1 MPKRLCID
9 QKMEFLP
16 IMKKLITLSVVL
28 TTILWSMGLGAF
40 VPTASAATIAAGDLI
55 KASGAAVYYYAADGK
70 RYTFPTESTFLTWYK
85 GWSSVSVKTITDNEL
100 SAIDLGGNVV
110 VRPGT
115 KLIKIATVPKV
126 FAVMPKGKL
135 AWVNSEA
142 TAKAIFGDNWNKNI
156 VVIPDGFWTN
166 YTDSGVALSGTV
178 YPEGALV
185 KYGTDI
191 YYVNAD
197 GTKSKIASESVM
209 TANNWDMSYVLT
221 GSSSI
226 SMTTGTEITAAVGTV
241 IDVSQGGGAGTGAVV
256 TGGNL
261 SVALASDNPVA
272 AYVVSDATTDGS
284 AYMTPVMKVTLTS
297 SVATEV
303 DSISFTRGGI
313 SANTDFANLYLF
325 DGDTLVTDAYSLSN
339 NTFIFNKNF
348 IVNGSKTLTLKA
360 DLIAGTSGSKN
371 FNFSLAG
378 TDAVKL
384 VSGSVS
390 GSFPISSNTMITSSI
405 TDLAKVT
412 VVSVNGTPGS
422 SVDAGATDQTL
433 FKFTVSGN
441 DQKVE
446 ISKITL
452 TAIGTIESN
461 VFSNLYLWDGTKKVG
476 ETVASLDSS
485 KKVTFN
491 LTTPYT
497 IDRESKTFQLK
508 GNVDRGTSRTFYFEV
523 ENAYDMTI
531 RDTNYNVMVKP
542 IEANESPV
550 TPDTWTIVYNTTT
563 STITTG
569 SLVISYDTVNSPN
582 GNIARGATAKTIG
595 IWKLKAVGED
605 VKVTSLTVNSTV
617 TAGWS
622 TDDVDNGRVYFDGS
636 QVGTTKDLDTNGV
649 TATGTEF
656 TFGSS
661 LVVPAGVEKELKVI
675 ADIRHGDGTAIT
687 DGHTLKA
694 DLAAGSS
701 NAMRMSTGTTFS
713 TAASTGNTLTV
724 TAPTL
729 TAVNNSSLA
738 AQTVIASAQKA
749 KVASFLFTAGAAEAV
764 TLTTVSITNY
774 DKDGS
779 TTTYGIGNA
788 FQNLVLYNGATQLG
802 STISSP
808 STTSG
813 ADNSFSFTGVN
824 IGASQSVQ
832 LDVYA
837 DVKSSIADGT
847 NWDNA
852 DSFKV
857 ASASGT
863 SADTNASVDATVTTA
878 LGQALTAASSGT
890 LTIANASTPTMPIS
904 TYLVSGKTE
913 QTVATWKYSA
923 SNTEDINVYRVV
935 VYETGTDGLPGN
947 AQNLKLFVDG
957 NQVGSTI
964 PALIDSTD
972 NTAVFESTTPLFTVT
987 KNSYKYLTL
996 KTDITGSDN
1005 ATFSVDSSDLKFAVK
1020 NVATITASTDVSA
1033 KGVLSGTYVAG
1044 AAGATYTANNM
1055 KVTKTKP
1062 TFTKVNP
1069 TSTTL
1074 TPGTM
1079 EVLRFKIAADAGAD
1093 VTFDGT
1099 NHNIRFTIGQNGAE
1113 ATARA
1118 ANIYDAETGLTIA
1131 TALSYALN
1139 TSSGVLNFTDVG
1151 TVDGSVTGWSVPAGS
1166 EKTVYVKVDLTD
1178 FATAGESFSLTLNN
1192 AAASVSDCDVSWSDN
1207 GIASADIANAS
1218 FAGLGL
1224 PLEGSTF
1231 VKP

>member
-1 MPKRLCID
+1 M
-9 QKMEFLP
+9 
-16 IMKKLITLSVVL
+16 TLSVVL

-40 VPTASAATIAAGDLI
+40 VPASAATIAAGDLI

-135 AWVNSEA
+135 AWVASEVA
-142 TAKAIFGDNWNKNI
+142 AKAVYGDNWNKNI
-156 VVIPDGFWTN
+156 VIVPDGFWTN
-166 YTDSGVALSGTV
+166 YTDSGVSLTGTS
-178 YPEGALV
+178 YPEGSLV

-197 GTKSKIASESVM
+197 GTKSKVASDSVF

-226 SMTTGTEITAAVGTV
+226 NMTTGTEITAAVGTY
-241 IDVSQGGGAGTGAVV
+241 IDVSQGGGAGTTSVV

-261 SVALASDNPVA
+261 SVALASDNPAA
-272 AYVVSDATTDGS
+272 AYVVSDSTTDGS
-284 AYMTPVMKVTLTS
+284 QYMTPVMKVVLTS
-297 SVATEV
+297 SAATEV

-325 DGDTLVTDAYSLSN
+325 DGDTLITDAYSLSN
-339 NTFIFNKNF
+339 NTFTFNKNF
-348 IVNGSKTLTLKA
+348 TVNGSKTLTLKA

-371 FNFSLAG
+371 FNFSLTG
-378 TDAVKL
+378 VEAVKL

-390 GSFPISSNTMITSSI
+390 GSFPIASNTMITSSI

-412 VVSVNGTPGS
+412 VASVNGTPGS
-422 SVDAGATDQTL
+422 SVDAGSVDQVL
-433 FKFTVSGN
+433 FKFTVAGN

-461 VFSNLYLWDGTKKVG
+461 VFSNLYLWDGSKKVG

-523 ENAYDMTI
+523 ENPYDLTI
-531 RDTNYNVMVKP
+531 RDTNYNVLVKP
-542 IEANESPV
+542 IESSDT
-550 TPDTWTIVYNTTT
+550 TPDTWTIAYNTTT
-563 STITTG
+563 SNITTG
-569 SLVISYDTVNSPN
+569 SLVISYDTVKSPN
-582 GNIARGATAKTIG
+582 GNIARGATAKTVG
-595 IWKLKAVGED
+595 IWKFKAVGED
-605 VKVTSLTVNSTV
+605 IKVTSLTVNATV
-617 TAGWS
+617 TAGWG
-622 TDDVDNGRVYFDGS
+622 TDDLDNGRVYFDGS
-636 QVGTTKDLDTNGV
+636 QIGTTKDLDTNGAI
-649 TATGTEF
+649 ATGTEF

-661 LVVPAGVEKELKVI
+661 MVVPAGVEKELKVV

-701 NAMRMSTGTTFS
+701 NYMRMSTGTTNS

-774 DKDGS
+774 DKDTSG
-779 TTTYGIGNA
+779 TTYGIGNA

-802 STISSP
+802 STIASP

-813 ADNSFSFTGVN
+813 ADNSFSFTGVK
-824 IGASQSVQ
+824 IDASQSIQ

-863 SADTNASVDATVTTA
+863 SADTNSSVDATVTTA
-878 LGQALTAASSGT
+878 LGQALTAASAGT

-904 TYLVSGKTE
+904 TYLVAGKTE

-923 SNTEDINVYRVV
+923 NNTEDINVYRVV
-935 VYETGTDGLPGN
+935 VYETGTGDTPGN
-947 AQNLKLFVDG
+947 IQNIKLFVDG
-957 NQVGSTI
+957 KQVGATV
-964 PALIDSTD
+964 PALIDSTS
-972 NTAVFESTTPLFTVT
+972 NTAVFESTEPLFTVP

-996 KTDITGSDN
+996 KVDLTSADN
-1005 ATFSVDSSDLKFAVK
+1005 GTFADGGTNVLFSVK
-1020 NVATITASTDVSA
+1020 NVVTITASTDVSA
-1033 KGVLSGTYVAG
+1033 KGVLSGTYVTG
-1044 AAGATYTANNM
+1044 AAGATYDAQNH
-1055 KVTKTKP
+1055 KYVKTKP

-1074 TPGTM
+1074 TPSTTA
-1079 EVLRFKIAADAGAD
+1079 EILRFKIAADAGAD
-1093 VTFDGT
+1093 VKLVYTED
-1099 NHNIRFTIGQNGAE
+1099 NAVNLRFTIHQQGGASGNTDFNLYDVDTGTTV
-1113 ATARA
+1113 ATAVTVA
-1118 ANIYDAETGLTIA
+1118 DPTATDA
-1131 TALSYALN
+1131 
-1139 TSSGVLNFTDVG
+1139 
-1151 TVDGSVTGWSVPAGS
+1151 TVDFTAGFNLTVPAGS
-1166 EKTVYVKVDLTD
+1166 EKTLYVKGDLSD
-1178 FATAGESFSLTLNN
+1178 YATAGDSFSLSIEN
-1192 AAASVSDCDVSWSDN
+1192 AAADFEWNDSTETTYTHTN
-1207 GIASADIANAS
+1207 AN
-1218 FAGLGL
+1218 FAGIGL
-1224 PLEGSTF
+1224 PLEGSTL